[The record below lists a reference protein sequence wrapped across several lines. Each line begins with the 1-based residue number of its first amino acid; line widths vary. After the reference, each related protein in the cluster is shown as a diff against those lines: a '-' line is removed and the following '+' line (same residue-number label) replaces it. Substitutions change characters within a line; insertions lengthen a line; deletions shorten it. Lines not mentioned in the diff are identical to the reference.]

1 MPPHFL
7 TSNFRVAFEEYFQ
20 PDQQRAA
27 VDNLN
32 AYIAEVRDMTEER
45 RRELDILRPQ
55 DTTQEQIDARIAA
68 YLDKC
73 HWQLAQF
80 YRFSVPCRIAEAEPS
95 LREVIQY
102 AQQKQS
108 GRRDV
113 APELYLAAAIHKVP
127 GKEEE
132 STALFASAFSHFDEH
147 GAPGLGPRSELW
159 ARAAWAR
166 LLRRMDKVPEAEAQ
180 ERAIIDWIVS
190 HPTVLTPAKLGTLI
204 SDEEDEG
211 VLSNIGEYPEV
222 KLAIEK
228 ARQRGRAT
236 EN

>member
-20 PDQQRAA
+20 PDQQRAS

-32 AYIAEVRDMTEER
+32 AYIVEVRDMSEER

-55 DTTQEQIDARIAA
+55 DVTQEQIDARIAA
-68 YLDKC
+68 YLNKC

-80 YRFSVPCRIAEAEPS
+80 YRVSSAHFARAAAPKSLRAPYVRPRVVSTQGLMWASAQFSAPCRIAEAEPS
-95 LREVIQY
+95 LREVIRY
-102 AQQKQS
+102 AQQKQG

-132 STALFASAFSHFDEH
+132 SNALFASAFSYFDEH

-166 LLRRMDKVPEAEAQ
+166 LLRRMEKVPEAEAQ
-180 ERAIIDWIVS
+180 ERAI
-190 HPTVLTPAKLGTLI
+190 L
-204 SDEEDEG
+204 
-211 VLSNIGEYPEV
+211 
-222 KLAIEK
+222 
-228 ARQRGRAT
+228 
-236 EN
+236 

>member
-27 VDNLN
+27 VDNMK
-32 AYIAEVRDMTEER
+32 AYIAEVRDMPEER

-80 YRFSVPCRIAEAEPS
+80 YRFSAPCRIAEAES
-95 LREVIQY
+95 NLREVIQY
-102 AQQKQS
+102 AQQKQ
-108 GRRDV
+108 GARRDV
-113 APELYLAAAIHKVP
+113 APELYLAAALHKVP
-127 GKEEE
+127 SKEEE
-132 STALFASAFSHFDEH
+132 SNALFASAFSHFDEH

-166 LLRRMDKVPEAEAQ
+166 LLRRMDKVPEAEVQ
-180 ERAIIDWIVS
+180 ERAIINWIVS
-190 HPTVLTPAKLGTLI
+190 HPSVLTPAKLDVLI
-204 SDEEDEG
+204 SEEDEG

-222 KLAIEK
+222 KLAIQK

-236 EN
+236 ED

>member
-20 PDQQRAA
+20 PDQQRAS

-32 AYIAEVRDMTEER
+32 AYIVEVRDMSEER

-55 DTTQEQIDARIAA
+55 DVTQEQIDARIAA
-68 YLDKC
+68 YLNKC

-80 YRFSVPCRIAEAEPS
+80 YRVSSAHFALAAASKSLLASHVRLRVVSTHRLMWTYAQFSAPCRIAEAESS
-95 LREVIQY
+95 LREVIRY
-102 AQQKQS
+102 AQQKQG

-132 STALFASAFSHFDEH
+132 SNTLFASAFSYFDEH

-166 LLRRMDKVPEAEAQ
+166 LLRKMEKVPEAEAQ
-180 ERAIIDWIVS
+180 ERAI
-190 HPTVLTPAKLGTLI
+190 L
-204 SDEEDEG
+204 
-211 VLSNIGEYPEV
+211 
-222 KLAIEK
+222 
-228 ARQRGRAT
+228 
-236 EN
+236 